1 MLPKIDVGKEE
12 PVLFTL
18 YKILVFI
25 HIFSAILGMG
35 PGFILSR
42 LVKSARNMTELRHA
56 YAIKH
61 NLHIFVM
68 IGGTS
73 LLITGLLMGAIN
85 PSLFQAGWYWTSL
98 ILFFIALAMG
108 PIVLKPKSKP
118 IKSLLEKT
126 SGEEIPKEYYPLSK
140 VLFSLERL
148 INILFLVIIA
158 LMILKPF

>member
-1 MLPKIDVGKEE
+1 
-12 PVLFTL
+12 LFTF

-35 PGFILSR
+35 PGFVLSR
-42 LVKSARNMTELRHA
+42 IVKSARNMTELRHA
-56 YAIKH
+56 YALKH
-61 NLHIFVM
+61 SLHIFVM

-73 LLITGLLMGAIN
+73 LLVTGLLMGFIN
-85 PSLFQAGWYWTSL
+85 HALFHAGWYWTSL

-108 PIVLKPKSKP
+108 PFILKPKSQP
-118 IKSLLEKT
+118 IKRLLEKT
-126 SGEEIPKEYYPLSK
+126 SGEEIPVEYYSLSK

-148 INILFLVIIA
+148 INILFLIIIA

>member
-1 MLPKIDVGKEE
+1 
-12 PVLFTL
+12 
-18 YKILVFI
+18 
-25 HIFSAILGMG
+25 MG
-35 PGFILSR
+35 PGFALSR
-42 LVKSARNMTELRHA
+42 IVKSARNMTELRHA

-68 IGGTS
+68 IGGTA
-73 LLITGLLMGAIN
+73 LLVTGILMGTIN
-85 PSLFQAGWYWTSL
+85 TSLFHVGWYWTSL
-98 ILFFIALAMG
+98 SLFLIALAMG
-108 PIVLKPKSKP
+108 PFVLKQKSAP

-126 SGEEIPKEYYPLSK
+126 RGEEIPKEYYPLAK